1 MTTSILGT
9 FKAFCEVGRLGGE
22 SQCRETVKED
32 SIRLGLWFSILQT
45 PWQVVWEGMASRIL
59 RENDGMVP

>member
-9 FKAFCEVGRLGGE
+9 FKAFCEVGRRGGE
-22 SQCRETVKED
+22 GQCGETVKED

-45 PWQVVWEGMASRIL
+45 PWQVVWEGMANRTFK
-59 RENDGMVP
+59 RK